1 MQWITKQFNKAVPV
15 VERAIKWAVRTA
27 FEILKL
33 SAVAFMVMHV
43 IVAAFVIEVALA
55 SIIVFAAL
63 YIPRKSR

>member
-43 IVAAFVIEVALA
+43 IVAAFVIEVVLA
-55 SIIVFAAL
+55 SIVVFAAL